1 MVPRGASVSGFLG
14 VAGNRLCGV
23 ESRAGCRRDATGY
36 AALVTQRSE
45 PWLMDPDDPR
55 APAQE
60 VWDRMS
66 ERERQLVVDSLPSE
80 FPPSEAHPPEGDQH
94 TEAVYD
100 ARTALRRFFGKLGR
114 SIYVGTNLPVYY
126 PGRSMFSPD
135 VMAVL
140 DVPTH
145 SRSSWLVSKEGKGLD
160 LALEVVV
167 LGARR
172 KDLKRNVEEYARL
185 GIREYFV
192 FDRPRLQLTG
202 NRLRD
207 GGESYQPIVPQ
218 RGCLASE
225 VLGLELRVEAE
236 RLRFYLADAELPAA
250 DDLIAKL
257 EGALGNLEQRAL
269 AAEERAEEAARR
281 AEEEA
286 RRAEEEARRA
296 EEEARRAEAAEARLR
311 EALAELER
319 LKR

>member
-1 MVPRGASVSGFLG
+1 
-14 VAGNRLCGV
+14 
-23 ESRAGCRRDATGY
+23 
-36 AALVTQRSE
+36 
-45 PWLMDPDDPR
+45 MDPADPR
-55 APAQE
+55 APSQE
-60 VWDRMS
+60 VWERMS
-66 ERERQLVVDSLPSE
+66 EAERRQVVDSLPSE

-100 ARTALRRFFGKLGR
+100 TRTALRRFFGKIGR

-126 PGRSMFSPD
+126 PGRAMFSPD

-140 DVPTH
+140 DVSTEP
-145 SRSSWLVSKEGKGLD
+145 RSSWIVSKEGKGLD

-192 FDRPRLQLTG
+192 FDRPRLQLSG
-202 NRLRD
+202 FRLRV
-207 GGESYQPIVPQ
+207 GGQGYQPIVPQ
-218 RGCLASE
+218 HGRFASE
-225 VLGLELRVEAE
+225 VLGLELQITAE
-236 RLRFYLADAELPAA
+236 RLRFYVGDAELPAA

-257 EGALGNLEQRAL
+257 EGSLDDLEHRVL
-269 AAEERAEEAARR
+269 AAEER

-296 EEEARRAEAAEARLR
+296 EEEARRAEVAENRLR
-311 EALAELER
+311 DALAELER
-319 LKR
+319 LKREPR

>member
-1 MVPRGASVSGFLG
+1 
-14 VAGNRLCGV
+14 
-23 ESRAGCRRDATGY
+23 
-36 AALVTQRSE
+36 
-45 PWLMDPDDPR
+45 MDPDDPR
-55 APAQE
+55 APSQE

-80 FPPSEAHPPEGDQH
+80 FPPSEGHPPEGDQH
-94 TEAVYD
+94 TEAVYE

-126 PGRSMFSPD
+126 PGCSMFSPD

-145 SRSSWLVSKEGKGLD
+145 SRSSWIVSKEGKGLD

-202 NRLRD
+202 YRLRE
-207 GGESYQPIVPQ
+207 GGQSYQPIVPQ
-218 RGCLASE
+218 RGRLASE

-236 RLRFYLADAELPAA
+236 RLRFYVADAELPAA

-257 EGALGNLEQRAL
+257 EGFVGDLEQRAL
-269 AAEERAEEAARR
+269 AAEERAEE
-281 AEEEA
+281 EA
-286 RRAEEEARRA
+286 K
-296 EEEARRAEAAEARLR
+296 RAEAAEARLR
-311 EALAELER
+311 EALAEIER